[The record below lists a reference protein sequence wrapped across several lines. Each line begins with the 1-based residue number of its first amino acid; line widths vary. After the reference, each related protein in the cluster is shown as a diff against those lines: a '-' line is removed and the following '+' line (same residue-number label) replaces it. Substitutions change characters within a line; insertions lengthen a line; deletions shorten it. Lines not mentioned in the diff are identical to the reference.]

1 MAKAIRTCQA
11 DTQTNRLA
19 RERHTHI
26 YKESGMQMKWNWLES
41 KSKLSVSP
49 TALESNQSLQI
60 CTRMYTFVL
69 QACVPTA
76 AHINNS
82 FVTLN
87 LFQFI
92 CSKWQIMRYNY
103 ISWIAAQG
111 SRALMR
117 APIFNEI
124 LCYLCA
130 FFQQTRLPVRP
141 RVCVCVCVIII
152 CLHQQQRCVWVLCR
166 CQRRSRRRCVAF
178 HFNCCTICA
187 EPETGA
193 EHKVGERR
201 VEKGEK
207 KRVKGMERGKEAGWE
222 GDSGEAERVPTGIA

>member
-1 MAKAIRTCQA
+1 
-11 DTQTNRLA
+11 
-19 RERHTHI
+19 
-26 YKESGMQMKWNWLES
+26 MKWNWLES
-41 KSKLSVSP
+41 KSKLIVSP

-141 RVCVCVCVIII
+141 RVCVCVRNYHLPSSAATVRMSVVPLPTSQSASLRSVPLQL
-152 CLHQQQRCVWVLCR
+152 LHNL
-166 CQRRSRRRCVAF
+166 RRARNGSRA
-178 HFNCCTICA
+178 
-187 EPETGA
+187 
-193 EHKVGERR
+193 
-201 VEKGEK
+201 
-207 KRVKGMERGKEAGWE
+207 
-222 GDSGEAERVPTGIA
+222 